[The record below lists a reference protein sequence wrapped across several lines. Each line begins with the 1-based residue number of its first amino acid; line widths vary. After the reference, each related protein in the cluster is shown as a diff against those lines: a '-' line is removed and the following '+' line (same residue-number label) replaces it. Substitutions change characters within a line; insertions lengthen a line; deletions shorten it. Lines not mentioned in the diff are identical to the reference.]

1 MSEAHVRSTESHC
14 PRPASPCSPSPG
26 RRRQQEPARSSD
38 RRRQSWRCGKNE
50 KPPDRA
56 SSHPA
61 HRRSSSAVTHSSR
74 RQQSRSLYQISA
86 PSQLI
91 CPLNCVRRDA
101 APQDEME
108 ETAPLEKLQTCT
120 ALKER
125 APHAQ
130 AFVLPPSLPDQKGR
144 RTLMYPTTETLR
156 RVSESLEGVN
166 RRARWGV
173 ASFVSHRSV
182 ESSEMRKKTIAYT
195 DQKYFEYF

>member
-1 MSEAHVRSTESHC
+1 LIYI
-14 PRPASPCSPSPG
+14 SPCLLLDRNRGDESF
-26 RRRQQEPARSSD
+26 SSF
-38 RRRQSWRCGKNE
+38 
-50 KPPDRA
+50 
-56 SSHPA
+56 
-61 HRRSSSAVTHSSR
+61 SR
-74 RQQSRSLYQISA
+74 L
-86 PSQLI
+86 
-91 CPLNCVRRDA
+91 
-101 APQDEME
+101 
-108 ETAPLEKLQTCT
+108 TCT